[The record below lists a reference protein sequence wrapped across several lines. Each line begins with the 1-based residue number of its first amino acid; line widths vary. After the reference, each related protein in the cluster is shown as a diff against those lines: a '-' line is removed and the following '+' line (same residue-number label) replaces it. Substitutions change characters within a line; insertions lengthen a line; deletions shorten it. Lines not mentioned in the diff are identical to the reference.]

1 MKSIQTK
8 ITLVMAFLTIA
19 ATAFLIIISLARGRG
34 VMNSYSDAI
43 VLMTARY
50 YASELD
56 RAIESAK
63 ANNEEVDPETYELI
77 VSSVFAYEEN
87 NAFLLSKDKEVLYRS
102 YFYYNQPSG
111 DVPAMVDRFIEKSL
125 TLEKDITHRLQTLP
139 DKNIGKVVVEELS
152 NGMIFIVAVH
162 KSSISVPQM
171 KMFPLFIFISVIVFI
186 VLFVASILMVRS
198 IIRPLKRM
206 TDIADRYA
214 NGDYSEK
221 MEVERKDEV
230 GKLSRSLQTMSESL
244 MNQVEVA
251 DAANDAKTSFLSNM
265 SHEIRTPITAMLGFN
280 EMILRESDDADI
292 LSYAEKVDA
301 SGHTLLGLIN
311 DVLDFSKIEA
321 GKIEV
326 VPVDYDLSSV
336 INDLVNMI
344 SVRAEEKGLS
354 LALDF
359 DKNIPKI
366 LNGDEVRIKQIIT
379 NILTNAVKYTEIGS
393 VTFSIGYKKIAND
406 PDSINLFV
414 SVKDTGI
421 GIRKEDMDRIFS
433 KFERVDVKRNRNIEG
448 TGLGMTITRSLLDM
462 MGSDLEVES
471 TYGLGSVFSFKL
483 KQKVVKWEPLGDYKV
498 SYNKRAGEKERYK
511 SAFTAVKARILIV
524 DDNETNLLVFKN
536 LMKQTLI
543 KIDTA
548 LSGDECL
555 RRCSREKYDIIFLD
569 HMMPKKDGIETL
581 HELSRL
587 ETSLNKETPVICLT
601 ANAVSGAREEYMRE
615 GFIDYL
621 TKPIDPDKL
630 EKMVQEYLPKEKI
643 DEKQAASSDSNE
655 EGGSINGHMLE
666 GYIDIHTG
674 LRHLGSTDTYI
685 TILRSFSD
693 AVEKNIKEM
702 EQYLEEENFEDY
714 SILIHGIKSNCRTIG
729 AGKLGEKAESLEH
742 VSDSQDGPLLRDRH
756 IEFVKE
762 YRELKE
768 VLDRAI

>member
-1 MKSIQTK
+1 
-8 ITLVMAFLTIA
+8 MAFLTIA
-19 ATAFLIIISLARGRG
+19 ATAFLIIISFARGRG
-34 VMNSYSDAI
+34 VMNNYSDAI

-56 RAIESAK
+56 RAIETSE
-63 ANNEEVDPETYELI
+63 NGEVDPETYELI
-77 VSSVFAYEEN
+77 VSSAYTYEEN
-87 NAFLLSKDKEVLYRS
+87 NAFLISKDGELLYRS

-111 DVPAMVDRFIEKSL
+111 DVQAVLDRFIEKSL
-125 TLEKDITHRLQTLP
+125 ALEKDETHRGQILP
-139 DKNIGKVVVEELS
+139 DKNLGKVVVEELS
-152 NGMIFIVAVH
+152 NGMFFIVAVH
-162 KSSISVPQM
+162 KTSVAVPQM

-186 VLFVASILMVRS
+186 ILFVASILMVRS
-198 IIRPLKRM
+198 IIKPLKRM
-206 TDIADRYA
+206 TDIADKYA
-214 NGDYSEK
+214 NGDYTEK

-244 MNQVEVA
+244 MNQVEIA
-251 DAANDAKTSFLSNM
+251 DAANDAKTAFLSNM

-326 VPVDYDLSSV
+326 IPVDYDLSSV

-344 SVRAEEKGLS
+344 TVRAEEKGLS

-393 VTFSIGYKKIAND
+393 VTFSIGYEKIKDD
-406 PDSINLFV
+406 PDSVNIKV

-471 TYGLGSVFSFKL
+471 TYGLGSVFSFTL

-498 SYNKRAGEKERYK
+498 SYNKRAGEKEHYK
-511 SAFTAVKARILIV
+511 STFTAVKARILIV

-548 LSGDECL
+548 ISGDECL
-555 RRCSREKYDIIFLD
+555 RRCAREKYDIIFLD

-581 HELSRL
+581 HELNEL
-587 ETSLNKETPVICLT
+587 ETSQNKDTPVICLT
-601 ANAVSGAREEYMRE
+601 ANAVSGAREEYLKE

-621 TKPIDPDKL
+621 TKPIDPEKL
-630 EKMVQEYLPKEKI
+630 EKMVLEYLPKDKI
-643 DEKQAASSDSNE
+643 DEKKVSSDSKDE
-655 EGGSINGHMLE
+655 AVSINGSLLE
-666 GYIDIHTG
+666 GYIDVHTG

-714 SILIHGIKSNCRTIG
+714 SILIHGIKSNCRTVG
-729 AGKLGEKAESLEH
+729 AGKLGEMAESLEH
-742 VSDSQDGPLLRDRH
+742 VSDSQDGPLLRDKH